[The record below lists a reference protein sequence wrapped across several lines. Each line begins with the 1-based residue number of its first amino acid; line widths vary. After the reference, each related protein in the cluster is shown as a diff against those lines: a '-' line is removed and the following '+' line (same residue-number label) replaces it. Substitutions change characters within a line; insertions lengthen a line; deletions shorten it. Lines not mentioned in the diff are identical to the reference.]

1 MWKRIDYFHVFHHF
15 EWFLGAY
22 GVRGIPLD
30 IGVDTRIFCP
40 MKNKKPHKV
49 AHFIFHARLEEC
61 KGIMRVADAMDIVVK
76 RNKAVLRVVGR
87 GQMSKHIENVDYIEY
102 LGFQQGKGLAQLLRE
117 SDCHVYPT
125 SCDGFALVVL
135 EALASGLYV
144 ITSNHL
150 RGVYDEFE
158 KIGVLEYCSL
168 EPGEIAQRM
177 ENFLTMEFSQN
188 KPNEAFELI
197 KERYSWVTIT
207 KSLFDWF
214 DEISAHKI

>member
-1 MWKRIDYFHVFHHF
+1 
-15 EWFLGAY
+15 
-22 GVRGIPLD
+22 
-30 IGVDTRIFCP
+30 
-40 MKNKKPHKV
+40 
-49 AHFIFHARLEEC
+49 
-61 KGIMRVADAMDIVVK
+61 MRVADAMDIVVK